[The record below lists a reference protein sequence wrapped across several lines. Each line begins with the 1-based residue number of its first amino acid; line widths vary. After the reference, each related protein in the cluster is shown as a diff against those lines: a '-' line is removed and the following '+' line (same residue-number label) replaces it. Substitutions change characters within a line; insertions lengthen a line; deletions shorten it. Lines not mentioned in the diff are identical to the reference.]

1 MHYQHLIQQFGAPN
15 GLCSS
20 ITESKHIKAVKKPW
34 RRSNCFEALGQM
46 LTTNQHLDKL
56 AAAQVD
62 FESCRML
69 DGSVLS
75 AALRDVN
82 PLHGERDDTHEDSD
96 NVDDDKI
103 QAVDDGPCVLNH
115 VRLAKTPGMLQPAC
129 LILFS
134 HVFYSAKYSY

>member
-1 MHYQHLIQQFGAPN
+1 
-15 GLCSS
+15 
-20 ITESKHIKAVKKPW
+20 
-34 RRSNCFEALGQM
+34 M

-56 AAAQVD
+56 AAVQVD

-75 AALRDVN
+75 TALRDVN
-82 PLHGERDDTHEDSD
+82 PLYGERDDTHEDSD

-103 QAVDDGPCVLNH
+103 QAVDDGPRVLNH
-115 VRLAKTPGMLQPAC
+115 VCLAKTPGMLQPAC